1 MKRFFR
7 ATVWVIS
14 RLLCTFTLVQTSLAS
29 ILAPKKLKIMFCGI
43 WSIKSCSNWS
53 YCALW
58 VLYSLISIF
67 WYQKY
72 ISLIL
77 YWNFTS
83 QNRRK
88 IPPKMRPEVV
98 IWNFCFHDTL
108 ILLHT
113 CFQCVLLN
121 EAGHSRQ
128 SLRYFMIIVHFY
140 VSSSVTGLH
149 FGVKK
154 AKNHVLL
161 NLEH

>member
-1 MKRFFR
+1 MWFMCVLFIDIYLLVPNPTKIHLSHVALELYKPKQMKNSTKNEARGSYLRFILLHTCFQCILLSDAGHSR
-7 ATVWVIS
+7 KVWVIS
-14 RLLCTFTLVQTSLAS
+14 RLLCIFTLIQTSLAS

-72 ISLIL
+72 ISLML

-88 IPPKMRPEVV
+88 ITPKMR
-98 IWNFCFHDTL
+98 
-108 ILLHT
+108 
-113 CFQCVLLN
+113 
-121 EAGHSRQ
+121 RQ
-128 SLRYFMIIVHFY
+128 R
-140 VSSSVTGLH
+140 
-149 FGVKK
+149 
-154 AKNHVLL
+154 
-161 NLEH
+161 